1 MSRMFVASLVAG
13 VLLAAAP
20 AAAQEVEVAR
30 GAYQTYDSSRDF
42 LLEVNGGYF
51 APDIDSSSGVVG
63 TPYQD
68 IFGKKGVWTLGFE
81 LGYELWQ
88 AFGTVGVALA
98 ADWGSVGGKGL
109 YAGTNGTKSA
119 DDTSFNTVPVRV
131 LATYRFDVLA
141 RRWGIPVVPFGKVG
155 LAYTFWWITKGDG
168 GIATDGEAQALG
180 GKWGY
185 ELAAGLA
192 LELNFF
198 DPMLGRELDEGFGIN
213 SVYLQGQFMRVTG
226 DNFGKAGLDVS
237 SNRWMFGLGFEF

>member
-1 MSRMFVASLVAG
+1 MSRMVATLIAAA
-13 VLLAAAP
+13 VLLGAAP
-20 AAAQEVEVAR
+20 AGAQEAGLAR
-30 GAYQTYDSSRDF
+30 GAYESFDSSRDF

-51 APDIDSSSGVVG
+51 APDIDSSAGIVG
-63 TPYQD
+63 TPYKD
-68 IFGKKGVWTLGFE
+68 IFGTKGVWTLGFE
-81 LGYELWQ
+81 FGYELWQ

-109 YAGTNGTKSA
+109 YAGNSTKSE
-119 DDTSFNTVPVRV
+119 DDTSYNTVPVRV
-131 LATYRFDVLA
+131 LATYRFDLLA
-141 RRWGIPVVPFGKVG
+141 RRYGIPVVPFGKVG
-155 LAYTFWWITKGDG
+155 LAYTFWWITNGDG
-168 GIATDGEAQALG
+168 GIATDGDAQALG

-198 DPMLGRELDEGFGIN
+198 DPLLGRELDDGFGIN
-213 SVYLQGQFMRVTG
+213 SVYLQGQFVRVTG